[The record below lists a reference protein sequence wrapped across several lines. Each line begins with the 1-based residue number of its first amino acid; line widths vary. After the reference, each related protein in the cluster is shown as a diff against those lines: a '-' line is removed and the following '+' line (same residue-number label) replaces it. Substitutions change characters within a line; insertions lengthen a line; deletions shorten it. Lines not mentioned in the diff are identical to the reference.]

1 METISLPSAQEESQ
15 LEVLAALPLDLAL
28 RKAVP
33 FLVRLSDNPAFLN
46 EHVVP
51 LLQEPREE
59 AKDWYVAYSC
69 NGQDYSYSLQVFFW
83 PPGSRSQIHDHTS
96 WGAYYC
102 VVGSVLEERYERLD
116 DGSHPNHARLKKVWQ
131 LSWSRDD
138 GPSTVL
144 PYEGGIHRVGNPSDT
159 LAISVH
165 LYGPRI
171 GEVDGRDYGL
181 SQNYVCDRLEA

>member
-1 METISLPSAQEESQ
+1 MATISLPSAQEESQ

-33 FLVRLSDNPAFLN
+33 YLVRLSDNPTFLN

-83 PPGSRSQIHDHTS
+83 PPGSRTQIHDHTC

-102 VVGSVLEERYERLD
+102 VVG
-116 DGSHPNHARLKKVWQ
+116 
-131 LSWSRDD
+131 
-138 GPSTVL
+138 
-144 PYEGGIHRVGNPSDT
+144 
-159 LAISVH
+159 
-165 LYGPRI
+165 
-171 GEVDGRDYGL
+171 
-181 SQNYVCDRLEA
+181 